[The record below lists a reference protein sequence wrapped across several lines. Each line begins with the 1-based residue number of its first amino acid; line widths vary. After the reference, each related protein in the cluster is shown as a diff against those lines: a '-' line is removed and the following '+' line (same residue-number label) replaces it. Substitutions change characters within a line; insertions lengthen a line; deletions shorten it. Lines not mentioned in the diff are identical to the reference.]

1 MIQKY
6 DTLYSRDSK
15 GNIRVWHME
24 QDTDKYRMVSGLQDG
39 GKVSS
44 SWTTAKPKNV
54 GKKNATTGEQQAA
67 SEIDSKYTKQL
78 KTGYTRD
85 INNVDNCV
93 LYIEPM
99 LANKYKDRLK
109 KINFETQNWGF
120 QCKFNGNRC
129 IATKSGLT
137 TRTGEQYICVP
148 HINEALVE
156 FFKKYPTAILDGE
169 LFNHDYR
176 QSLNELSKLVR
187 KTVHATKK
195 DLDRSKKLV
204 KFYVYDGYG
213 WDGGDASVAYSQRK
227 FWIDTNVVGKYGFIE
242 PVLTIPIKSTADL
255 DAQYKQVL
263 DDNQEGGILRNMDGG
278 YENSRSN
285 NLLKV
290 KPEDD
295 DEGIILA
302 ITDADGNWAGAATV
316 VTLKWKGKEFD
327 AVFKGNY
334 ETRAEIL
341 KNKNDWIGKEVTF
354 LYMDFT
360 GLGTPN
366 FARIDP
372 KNCFK
377 TDK

>member
-1 MIQKY
+1 MGWW
-6 DTLYSRDSK
+6 R
-15 GNIRVWHME
+15 R
-24 QDTDKYRMVSGLQDG
+24 
-39 GKVSS
+39 
-44 SWTTAKPKNV
+44 
-54 GKKNATTGEQQAA
+54 
-67 SEIDSKYTKQL
+67 
-78 KTGYTRD
+78 
-85 INNVDNCV
+85 
-93 LYIEPM
+93 
-99 LANKYKDRLK
+99 
-109 KINFETQNWGF
+109 
-120 QCKFNGNRC
+120 
-129 IATKSGLT
+129 
-137 TRTGEQYICVP
+137 ICC
-148 HINEALVE
+148 
-156 FFKKYPTAILDGE
+156 
-169 LFNHDYR
+169 
-176 QSLNELSKLVR
+176 
-187 KTVHATKK
+187 
-195 DLDRSKKLV
+195 
-204 KFYVYDGYG
+204 
-213 WDGGDASVAYSQRK
+213 K

-366 FARIDP
+366 FARIVP